1 MNYSVTIES
10 LDWLNKYW
18 LEHRDELDW
27 EPIFVLP
34 PWLKVWCKHFAPT
47 SEIAVLAARRS
58 ENIIGIAPFLLNDG
72 TASIIGSPNVC
83 DYEDFIIKRSEEN
96 SFFHAL
102 LDFLKQKHIKIL
114 EPGVIRP
121 DSKAM
126 SYLLPIARKSGANI
140 TCEPD
145 EVSLEKEMPTSWD
158 EYLQTLDTKQRHELR
173 RKLRRLEEEGKIA
186 YRFVTDTASV
196 SEFLDIFLKMFV
208 ESREDKSKFLT
219 PQAEGFFRDLAA
231 TMAEFGLLRGGIL
244 ELDSKPMAAVF
255 AFDYKDTVYLYNSG
269 FDPDASQ
276 LSVGILSKALLIKDT
291 IERGKKKFDFLK
303 GAERYKYHLGGKE
316 IQLQKCRIV
325 LQ

>member
-1 MNYSVTIES
+1 MNYSVTVES
-10 LDWLNKYW
+10 LDWLSKYW

-34 PWLKVWCKHFAPT
+34 PWLKVWRKHFAPT
-47 SEIAVLAARRS
+47 AEIAILVTKQS
-58 ENIIGIAPFLLNDG
+58 GKIIGIAPLLLNDG
-72 TASIIGSPNVC
+72 KASIIGSPNVC
-83 DYEDFIIKRSEEN
+83 DYEDFIIKRGEEN
-96 SFFHAL
+96 SFSHAL
-102 LDFLKQKHIKIL
+102 LDFLKQKQIKIL

-126 SYLLPIARKSGANI
+126 SYLLPIARQSGADI

-145 EVSLEKEMPTSWD
+145 EVSLEKNLPSTWEA
-158 EYLQTLDTKQRHELR
+158 YLQTLDTKQRHEVR
-173 RKLRRLEEEGKIA
+173 RKLRRLEEEGKIT
-186 YRFVTDTASV
+186 YRFVTDTTTV
-196 SEFLDIFLKMFV
+196 PEFLDIFLKMFV
-208 ESREDKSKFLT
+208 ESREDKAHFLT
-219 PQAEGFFRDLAA
+219 PQAEGFFRDLTV
-231 TMAEFGLLRGGIL
+231 TMAESGLLRGGIL
-244 ELDSKPMAAVF
+244 ELDRKPVATVF

-269 FDPDASQ
+269 FDPNASQ